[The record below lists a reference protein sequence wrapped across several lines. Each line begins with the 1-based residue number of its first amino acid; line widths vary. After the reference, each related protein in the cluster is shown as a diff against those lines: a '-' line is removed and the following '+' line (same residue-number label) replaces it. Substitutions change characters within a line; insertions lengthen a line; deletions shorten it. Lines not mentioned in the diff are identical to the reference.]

1 MIDIQEA
8 RRVTEINRHKPLCLQ
23 RWVENYIDDRIIDAA
38 SRGHSSLC
46 LRLSRF
52 DKLSDEEIDAVLQA
66 YTDYS
71 PKYYSLDSDSEN
83 DNVIYFFWD

>member
-1 MIDIQEA
+1 MISIHEA
-8 RRVTEINRHKPLCLQ
+8 RKLSTSNGQKLRNNLPTWLEEV
-23 RWVENYIDDRIIDAA
+23 IDDRIMDAA

-71 PKYYSLDSDSEN
+71 PRYYSLDNED
-83 DNVIYFFWD
+83 DNVLYFFWD

>member
-1 MIDIQEA
+1 MIDIHEA
-8 RRVTEINRHKPLCLQ
+8 RRVTELNRNKPSYLP
-23 RWVENYIDDRIIDAA
+23 RWVEIYIDDRIMDAA

-71 PKYYSLDSDSEN
+71 PKYYSLDNED
-83 DNVIYFFWD
+83 DNVLYFFWD

>member
-1 MIDIQEA
+1 MIDIHEA
-8 RRVTEINRHKPLCLQ
+8 RRVTELNRNKPSYLP
-23 RWVENYIDDRIIDAA
+23 RWAEIYIDDRITDAA

-71 PKYYSLDSDSEN
+71 PKYYSLDNED
-83 DNVIYFFWD
+83 DNVFYFFWD